1 MAAGAVPPGCPFQ
14 PRCRHRMPVCAER
27 PPLEGPPA
35 HVDACWLPRD
45 DRQALRVLDVREA
58 VAAGDP
64 GDAVV
69 PDAS

>member
-1 MAAGAVPPGCPFQ
+1 
-14 PRCRHRMPVCAER
+14 MPVCAEQ
-27 PPLEGPPA
+27 PPLEGSPT

-58 VAAGDP
+58 VAVGDP